1 MPLTKL
7 KEFLDFNDV
16 KYVSIKHSR
25 AYTAQQIAESVHLPG
40 RELAKTVM
48 IKIGGKMAM
57 AVLPATERVDMDL
70 LKALAGTEDVCLAGE
85 EEFRNLFPECEVGA
99 MPPFGN
105 LFGMDVYVERSLAR
119 DEIIAFNAG
128 SHTELFRM
136 SYRDYERLVKPRLAR
151 FAASN
156 Y

>member
-1 MPLTKL
+1 MPLNKL
-7 KEFLDFNDV
+7 KEFLDYNDV
-16 KYVSIKHSR
+16 KYVTIRHSK

-40 RELAKTVM
+40 HQLAKTVM

-57 AVLPATERVDMDL
+57 AVLPATERVDLDL
-70 LKALAGTEDVCLAGE
+70 LKALTGTEDVCLAGE
-85 EEFRNLFPECEVGA
+85 EEFKNLFPECEVGA

-105 LFGMDVYVERSLAR
+105 LFGMEIYVEKSLAK
-119 DEIIAFNAG
+119 DKEIAFNAG

-136 SYRDYERLVKPRLAR
+136 SYKDYERLVKPRLAR
-151 FAASN
+151 FSTAN